1 MHESLR
7 SKTLGFLFYFKRKE
21 NTTVMTTFKD
31 IYPQD
36 ILDLIDNEDFNNT
49 ELKSPMIKPQQI
61 ADILGITYN
70 KDLDTE
76 FDTDAR
82 QIVPH
87 TQDDFITNRRKDM
100 RSIAYI
106 LLKTP
111 TNYKD
116 IRGNNWQIRINMYDR
131 AASQVADELLM
142 PEKLL
147 KRLIREKLVPQ
158 YTIIHHTNPK
168 TGVEET
174 KVLEYEP
181 NHHNIQ
187 VEVAELLQVT
197 FNQLEYRL
205 QSLGIISR

>member
-1 MHESLR
+1 
-7 SKTLGFLFYFKRKE
+7 
-21 NTTVMTTFKD
+21 MTTFKD

-70 KDLDTE
+70 EDLYPRAE

-87 TQDDFITNRRKDM
+87 TQDNFITNRRNDM

-111 TNYKD
+111 TNYKN
-116 IRGNNWQIRINMYDR
+116 IRGDNWQARIDMYDR
-131 AASQVADELLM
+131 AAHHLVDELLM

-147 KRLIREKLVPQ
+147 KRLIREKLIPQ
-158 YTIIHHTNPK
+158 YCILHYTNSK
-168 TGVEET
+168 TGVKET
-174 KVLEYEP
+174 NVSQYEMD
-181 NHHNIQ
+181 HHYIQ

>member
-1 MHESLR
+1 
-7 SKTLGFLFYFKRKE
+7 
-21 NTTVMTTFKD
+21 MTTFKD

-36 ILDLIDNEDFNNT
+36 ILDLIDNENFNNT

-70 KDLDTE
+70 ENLYPCAE

-87 TQDDFITNRRKDM
+87 TQNGFITNRRKDM

-111 TNYKD
+111 TNYKNIHGD
-116 IRGNNWQIRINMYDR
+116 NWQAHIDIYDR
-131 AASQVADELLM
+131 ASYHLIDELLM

-147 KRLIREKLVPQ
+147 KRLIIEKQVPQ
-158 YTIIHHTNPK
+158 YSITHRTNPK
-168 TGVEET
+168 TGVEEAD
-174 KVLEYEP
+174 VREYEP
-181 NHHNIQ
+181 SYHYILT
-187 VEVAELLQVT
+187 EVAEILQVSY
-197 FNQLEYRL
+197 NQLEYRL
-205 QSLGIISR
+205 QRLGMISQ